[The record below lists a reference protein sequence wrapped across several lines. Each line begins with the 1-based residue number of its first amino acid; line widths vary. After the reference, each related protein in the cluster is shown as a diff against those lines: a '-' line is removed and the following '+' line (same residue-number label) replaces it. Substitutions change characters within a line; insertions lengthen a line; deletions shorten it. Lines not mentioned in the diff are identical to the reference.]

1 MRQPVR
7 TLPYFATAMKYVESW
22 RQYGKYLNIL
32 QTLPYYTCCFL
43 PQIFY
48 FAEICQKSKSS
59 APSYKINKRQSLP
72 YYNLL
77 SFHWSRQIE

>member
-43 PQIFY
+43 PQIFISLK
-48 FAEICQKSKSS
+48 FVKSLNHLRLHTK
-59 APSYKINKRQSLP
+59 
-72 YYNLL
+72 
-77 SFHWSRQIE
+77 